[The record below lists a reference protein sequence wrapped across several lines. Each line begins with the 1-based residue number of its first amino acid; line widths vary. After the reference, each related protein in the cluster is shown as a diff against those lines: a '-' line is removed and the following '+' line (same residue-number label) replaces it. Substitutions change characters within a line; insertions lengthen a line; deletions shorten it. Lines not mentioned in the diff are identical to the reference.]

1 MKIKIS
7 LTDHGEWSEC
17 WLETRYVNTEHDTFQ
32 AWIYPTQ
39 WSELYKSD
47 GFYMTAWYS
56 KEAPVKIRE
65 FVTDSKNFINNDRP
79 AKEMQKTSSIF
90 ERLLNWFNKIT
101 GRSID

>member
-7 LTDHGEWSEC
+7 LTDYGEWSEC
-17 WLETRYVNTEHDTFQ
+17 WLETRYVNTEHDTFK

-65 FVTDSKNFINNDRP
+65 FVINSKNSINNDRP
-79 AKEMQKTSSIF
+79 VKEMQKTSSIF
-90 ERLLNWFNKIT
+90 ERLLNWFNKVA